1 MTLLQKDE
9 TSAES
14 DRNETITYIEM
25 WLALRQNETSP
36 GTETK
41 LALR

>member
-1 MTLLQKDE
+1 MTLVQKDE

-25 WLALRQNETSP
+25 WLALRQNKNRDRNKTGIEI
-36 GTETK
+36 E
-41 LALR
+41 